1 MTRFASDFSF
11 SKLSVKLAPSKQP
24 PLSSPSICPRAP
36 SSQLISHSVPQEKP
50 IHTAVWITVAFT
62 LPEGVRALWRAA
74 NQLLGVTVSATF
86 LIKHCRRT
94 PEQQWGKKVPCGH
107 PSQTLHLSVPSMFIC
122 TGQGRATP
130 HNPIHIPTPPP
141 HPLTTSL
148 SFHSTLRTGWGAGKR
163 VFWSSEVR
171 QLTSANNSISRES
184 DVCFW
189 PPQAPAHSYRSPH
202 THATHHIL
210 KKNKI
215 KLKTYFSVFSLPAT
229 RKLTNLSPCGPAT
242 RI

>member
-1 MTRFASDFSF
+1 MLQTSL

-74 NQLLGVTVSATF
+74 NQLLGITVSATF

-122 TGQGRATP
+122 TGQGRAGQGNAP
-130 HNPIHIPTPPP
+130 QPYP
-141 HPLTTSL
+141 HPYSPTSSPYNLTVLSL
-148 SFHSTLRTGWGAGKR
+148 YTKNWMRGWKEGVLEFRGQA
-163 VFWSSEVR
+163 
-171 QLTSANNSISRES
+171 AH
-184 DVCFW
+184 VC
-189 PPQAPAHSYRSPH
+189 Q
-202 THATHHIL
+202 
-210 KKNKI
+210 
-215 KLKTYFSVFSLPAT
+215 
-229 RKLTNLSPCGPAT
+229 
-242 RI
+242 